1 MYYVLPLQSL
11 GYWYYNG
18 VEDTTNTEN
27 VLHAIF
33 HMVSQSSI
41 LDQSIQPLS

>member
-1 MYYVLPLQSL
+1 MYYHYGPLIMGIIMVL
-11 GYWYYNG
+11 
-18 VEDTTNTEN
+18 DTTNTTN